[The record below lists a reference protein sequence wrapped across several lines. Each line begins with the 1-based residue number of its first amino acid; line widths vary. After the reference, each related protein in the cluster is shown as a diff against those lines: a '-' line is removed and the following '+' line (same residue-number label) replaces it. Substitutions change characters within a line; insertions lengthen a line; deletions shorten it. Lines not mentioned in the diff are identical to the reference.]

1 MKFNELIKGKI
12 YKFYYADT
20 YYQFLGFDKDTDD
33 ASFIEVEFDSLGKYR
48 YPETNVIYFLNKF
61 DALDLIEFEQQ

>member
-20 YYQFLGFDKDTDD
+20 YYQFIGFDNGTED
-33 ASFIEVEFDSLGKYR
+33 AMFKEIEFGLSGKIY
-48 YPETNVIYFLNKF
+48 YPEKNIIHYLDKF
-61 DALDLIEFEQQ
+61 DVLDLIEFELQ

>member
-20 YYQFLGFDKDTDD
+20 YYQFLGFDNGTED
-33 ASFIEVEFDSLGKYR
+33 AMFKEVEINSLGKFYH
-48 YPETNVIYFLNKF
+48 PEEDTVYFLNKF
-61 DALDLIEFEQQ
+61 DALDLIEFELQ